1 MKYGAIIVAA
11 GCSSR
16 MGSFKPLLPLGTN
29 TIIRRVVRLIDTVAD
44 EIVVVTG
51 YRGEDLECH
60 LHGTGV
66 RAVRNVKYRETGM
79 FDSICLGIRALSRS
93 CQRIFIIPGDIPL
106 VRPKT
111 LEKLRETSAAV
122 VRPLCHGKSGHPIL
136 LSSGCI
142 IPLLSDSGEG
152 GLRGAITRMNLPVLD
167 VETGDPGILMD
178 ADTPEDYQRLV
189 AYLDSL
195 PADFNRVEA
204 LSHSRKVAY

>member
-1 MKYGAIIVAA
+1 
-11 GCSSR
+11 
-16 MGSFKPLLPLGTN
+16 
-29 TIIRRVVRLIDTVAD
+29 
-44 EIVVVTG
+44 
-51 YRGEDLECH
+51 
-60 LHGTGV
+60 
-66 RAVRNVKYRETGM
+66 M

-122 VRPLCHGKSGHPIL
+122 VRPLGHGKSGHPIL